1 MHFVSGIVLLGVNNL
16 IRLEFMEL
24 GMVTLADLLKNRI
37 SDLRIKESQALDEEK
52 RKDLMKIR
60 KSNEKMLLELM
71 RGKWNSKNQ

>member
-1 MHFVSGIVLLGVNNL
+1 
-16 IRLEFMEL
+16 
-24 GMVTLADLLKNRI
+24 MVTLADLLKNRI

-71 RGKWNSKNQ
+71 RGKWNSKDQ